1 MPNTRLVHVIHSFF
15 PRSCTLFPPRSC
27 NVYLKTAPQGWEQVR
42 EILHVTPPGHNI
54 LVFGLG
60 NDSPLWH
67 KSALNAEGR
76 DGRVVFLEDDFVDE
90 KAGVQWFDEITAK
103 YPYLEAYKVHYSTK
117 VYGDFKKYMTMY
129 DNNDHTALA
138 ADLDITSQLPADL
151 LDVVWDTIIVDA
163 PQGWHKNGPGRYQS
177 LYTSK
182 ILADRQAAN
191 GHSTHIFVDDYER
204 KVEREFSQKV
214 FGGAPLG
221 VISRE
226 KGASNANEQ
235 VSTTST

>member
-1 MPNTRLVHVIHSFF
+1 M
-15 PRSCTLFPPRSC
+15 
-27 NVYLKTAPQGWEQVR
+27 G
-42 EILHVTPPGHNI
+42 
-54 LVFGLG
+54 
-60 NDSPLWH
+60 
-67 KSALNAEGR
+67 
-76 DGRVVFLEDDFVDE
+76 E

-103 YPYLEAYKVHYSTK
+103 YPYLEAYKVHYSTSVK
-117 VYGDFKKYMTMY
+117 GDFKKYMAMY
-129 DNNDHTALA
+129 NNDHTALA

-163 PQGWHKNGPGRYQS
+163 PLGCCNMGPGRYQS